1 MFSML
6 ELIDLYVITQSYAL
20 LERRDMDLKPDLHYL
35 TQVLTGLVQINS
47 VNPGLWGEGAGEA
60 EIADYLGQAMRLL
73 GMEVHLDEVAPGRF
87 NAVGILK
94 GTGGGRS
101 LMWNG
106 HMDTVGPNGMV
117 QSFDA
122 QVRDGKLYGRGSQD
136 MKGSLAAMLSS
147 ILALQEAGIHLKGD
161 IILAGVADEEFAS
174 LGTEH
179 LVRHYHAQAAI
190 VTEPTELRLCLAH
203 RGFIA
208 YAIETTGR
216 AAHGSRYDEGIDAI
230 IHMGRFL
237 ARLDILEQELRQRSP
252 HPLVGPP
259 SVHASIIQGGTE
271 YSTYPAQCR
280 LELERRTCPGETA
293 DSITG
298 ELQTILDQLTA
309 ADPKF
314 QADLHP
320 SLARPPFE
328 VDPAAI
334 IVRSTAKALSRQT
347 AQAANPIGV
356 PFWTDAALLSEA
368 GIPTVLLGPTGHGLH
383 SAEEWVDL
391 QSCLDLASILANVAI
406 DFCES

>member
-1 MFSML
+1 
-6 ELIDLYVITQSYAL
+6 
-20 LERRDMDLKPDLHYL
+20 MDVKPEIHYL
-35 TQVLTGLVQINS
+35 TQTLTSLVQINS
-47 VNPGLWGEGAGEA
+47 VNPGLWKEGAGEA
-60 EIADYLGQAMRLL
+60 EIADYLGQAMRSL

-106 HMDTVGPNGMV
+106 HLDTVGPNGMSQPFKAVV
-117 QSFDA
+117 Q
-122 QVRDGKLYGRGSQD
+122 DGRLYGRGSQD
-136 MKGSLAAMLSS
+136 MKGSLAAMLGAVRA
-147 ILALQEAGIHLKGD
+147 IQEAGIRLKGD
-161 IILAGVADEEFAS
+161 IILAGVADEELAS

-179 LVRHYHAQAAI
+179 LVRHYQAQAAI

-208 YAIETTGR
+208 YSLETTGR

-237 ARLDILEQELRQRSP
+237 TELDILEKELRQRAP

-259 SVHASIIQGGTE
+259 SLHASIIQGGTE
-271 YSTYPAQCR
+271 YSTYPAHCR
-280 LELERRTCPGETA
+280 LEFERRTCPGETIDA
-293 DSITG
+293 STC
-298 ELQTILDQLTA
+298 ELQVILDRLSA

-314 QADLHP
+314 NATL
-320 SLARPPFE
+320 SCSIARPPFE
-328 VDPAAI
+328 VDPGAV
-334 IVRSTAKALSRQT
+334 IVRDSTKALFQQT
-347 AQAANPIGV
+347 GLTVSPCGV

-391 QSCLDLASILANVAI
+391 QSCLELASILAKVAT